1 MIKFFKSLFL
11 LLSSPLRLSTFDFS
25 TNFRIFEILLS
36 NQQMTTPFQ
45 KASEWIDAENAQ
57 DPNIELDQN
66 TEYPKELLYSNRM
79 YERLMQFEPNA
90 SEEIQIASKAQHIC
104 RWKVA
109 RESYPMDR
117 VGYLKWREE
126 LKKFHAKTTSEILE
140 KAGYDQTF
148 IDRVSFLIEK
158 KLLKKDAETQLLE
171 DVICL
176 VFLEYYLEPFV
187 EKHDEEKLKNIIKK
201 TWDKM
206 SEKGHQEALKINYSE
221 ENLNLIKAS
230 LGL

>member
-1 MIKFFKSLFL
+1 M
-11 LLSSPLRLSTFDFS
+11 
-25 TNFRIFEILLS
+25 
-36 NQQMTTPFQ
+36 TPFQ
-45 KASEWIDAENAQ
+45 NASLWIDAENAQ
-57 DPNIELDQN
+57 DPNSEIYQSK
-66 TEYPKELLYSNRM
+66 TYPKELLYSNRM
-79 YERLMQFEPNA
+79 YEKLMDFEPNA
-90 SEEIQIASKAQHIC
+90 SEEVQIASKAQHIC
-104 RWKVA
+104 RWKIT

-126 LKKFHAKTTSEILE
+126 LKKFHAKTTAGILE

-158 KLLKKDAETQLLE
+158 KLLKKDTETQLLE

-187 EKHDEEKLKNIIKK
+187 QKHDAEKLKNIILK
-201 TWDKM
+201 TWNKM
-206 SEKGHQEALKINYSE
+206 SEKGHQAALQINYSP
-221 ENLNLIKAS
+221 ENLQLIKDA

>member
-1 MIKFFKSLFL
+1 
-11 LLSSPLRLSTFDFS
+11 
-25 TNFRIFEILLS
+25 
-36 NQQMTTPFQ
+36 MTTPFQ

-57 DPNIELDQN
+57 DPNIEIDQN

-79 YERLMQFEPNA
+79 YERLMQFEPEA
-90 SEEIQIASKAQHIC
+90 SEQIQIASKAQHIC

-109 RESYPMDR
+109 REYYPMDR
-117 VGYLKWREE
+117 VGYLRWRED
-126 LKKFHAKTTSEILE
+126 LKKFHAKTTADILE
-140 KAGYDQTF
+140 KAGYNQDF

-171 DVICL
+171 DIICL
-176 VFLEYYLEPFV
+176 VFLEYYLDPFV
-187 EKHDEEKLKNIIKK
+187 HKHDDEKLKNIIKK

-206 SEKGHQEALKINYSE
+206 SDKGHQEALKINYSE

>member
-1 MIKFFKSLFL
+1 MS
-11 LLSSPLRLSTFDFS
+11 
-25 TNFRIFEILLS
+25 
-36 NQQMTTPFQ
+36 TPFQ

-57 DPNIELDQN
+57 DPNIEIDKN
-66 TEYPKELLYSNRM
+66 ISYPKELLYSNRM
-79 YERLMQFEPNA
+79 FEKLLQFEPEA

-104 RWKVA
+104 RWKMA
-109 RESYPMDR
+109 RELYPMDR

-126 LKKFHAKTTSEILE
+126 LKKFHAKTTAEILE
-140 KAGYDQTF
+140 RASYNQTF

-176 VFLEYYLEPFV
+176 VFLEYYLDPFV
-187 EKHDEEKLKNIIKK
+187 HKHDEEKLKNIIKK

-206 SEKGHQEALKINYSE
+206 SEKGHLEALKINYSQ